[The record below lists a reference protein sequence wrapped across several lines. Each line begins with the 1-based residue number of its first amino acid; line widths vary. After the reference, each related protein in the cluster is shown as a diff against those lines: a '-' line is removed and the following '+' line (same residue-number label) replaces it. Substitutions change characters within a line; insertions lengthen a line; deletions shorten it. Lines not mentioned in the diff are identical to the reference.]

1 MDPTA
6 LAELSASIKKSNVLA
21 PIQFCTNDAWQPL
34 IVSGHRRVKAAEMA
48 GLMEVSGTY
57 TDGDT
62 RLQGF
67 VENLQREDLLPI
79 DEEEQ
84 MDALMKQY
92 AFNQSQLA
100 DALGK
105 GQSTVSEIL
114 TPNRLP
120 EDVRNAAPT
129 NAQDKFRR

>member
-129 NAQDKFRR
+129 TAQDKFRR

>member
-1 MDPTA
+1 LSKGVCIKNKIADLQPDPNQARKYMDPTA

-48 GLMEVSGTY
+48 GLMEISGTY

-79 DEEEQ
+79 DDEEQ

-100 DALGK
+100 DALA
-105 GQSTVSEIL
+105 GQGA
-114 TPNRLP
+114 N
-120 EDVRNAAPT
+120 DG
-129 NAQDKFRR
+129 F